1 MRKFALALFVCLAGF
16 AASELIYRS
25 AVCRDLFG
33 RTFGRGHLVA
43 LVQGRGVYE
52 IDLRREM
59 AADDSTDGVKKASHR
74 LAIDAAL
81 HALSRKEHVTPSK
94 VAREC
99 DLVRWQ
105 FGNERTFIERMRV
118 NGVSRK
124 SLSTAAA
131 DNLKARQWIE
141 RRLASQ
147 RAVTEEECR
156 QFYRTHRDAFVLPR
170 RLRASHLF
178 LAAPPETPPEV
189 VEAKRLSIESLSQR
203 MAQGEDFSDLVAEAS
218 EDEATKWRGGDLGF
232 FASSRMPP
240 EFFAAVTNL
249 PVGGL
254 SKPVRSHLGFH
265 IVQLTAI
272 EPARVIPF
280 DEASAE
286 IIGSLQNEQRRFFAG
301 ELTAKLTRDAKYFGV
316 AR

>member
-1 MRKFALALFVCLAGF
+1 VRKFALALFVCLAGL

-25 AVCRDLFG
+25 AVCRDLVG

-52 IDLRREM
+52 IDLHREM
-59 AADDSTDGVKKASHR
+59 VADDSPDGARDASHR

-81 HALSRKEHVTPSK
+81 RALSGKEHVTASK

-99 DLVRWQ
+99 DLVRSQ

-141 RRLASQ
+141 RRLTS
-147 RAVTEEECR
+147 RMAVTEEECR
-156 QFYRTHRDAFVLPR
+156 QFYRTHRDAFALPR
-170 RLRASHLF
+170 RLRARHLF

-189 VEAKRLSIESLSQR
+189 VESKRLSIESLSQR
-203 MAQGEDFSDLVAEAS
+203 VAQGEDFSDLVAEAS

-232 FASSRMPP
+232 FASSRMLP

-254 SKPVRSHLGFH
+254 SKPVRSHIGFH

-280 DEASAE
+280 EEARAE
-286 IIGSLQNEQRRFFAG
+286 ITNLLQNERRRFFTG
-301 ELTAKLTRDAKYFGV
+301 ELTAKLTRDGKYFGV